1 MLLVRQLLYKEK
13 SLDDFEIESEH
24 SIFKLF
30 FEQLLTM
37 DGTKVTDLNVEKNI
51 TSMFNDACYICTVA
65 LIIKR
70 PALQLGYFRELCNQ
84 KTFKGTYYSTNE
96 ARADVVLCMVY
107 FLLKHCCEGDDNTK
121 NLMAVIDTNLRERSR
136 ESYYRYERFFD
147 ACNSFQ
153 GMLFPGYFNKVTI
166 TPEVLS
172 SMDTEWKT
180 ITRNYD
186 KKQLTELVSYWKEPR
201 QRNLIIDAIEAEV
214 NRTHFD
220 EDDLPF

>member
-13 SLDDFEIESEH
+13 SLDDFDIESEH

-30 FEQLLTM
+30 FDILLTM

-84 KTFKGTYYSTNE
+84 KMVKGVNDSYNK

-107 FLLKHCCEGDDNTK
+107 YLLKHCCEGNDKTK
-121 NLMAVIDTNLRERSR
+121 KLMAVIDSDLRDRSN
-136 ESYYRYERFFD
+136 ESYKRFELFFN

-153 GMLFPGYFNKVTI
+153 GMLFPGFFDIITI
-166 TPEVLS
+166 TPRILS
-172 SMDTEWKT
+172 DMKIDWKM
-180 ITRNYD
+180 ITGNYD
-186 KKQLTELVSYWKEPR
+186 KNRLTKLVRYWKDPR
-201 QRNLIIDAIEAEV
+201 QRNLIIDSIEEEV
-214 NRTHFD
+214 KNTFLFED
-220 EDDLPF
+220 ELPF